1 MWDAAEVSAAPV
13 TVVVGTST
21 VGAGEETGV
30 GSGEVFEEL
39 PEYVD
44 ETAVLGEEELD
55 DVVVVEPEAVPE
67 AASLDDDEVE
77 EAVEDVL
84 SVVGKTTVVPLEVTV
99 VPKLEED
106 ELELPS
112 VDDRVD
118 EDDEYVEPVPRGTDG
133 QFGLETPVLRG
144 T

>member
-44 ETAVLGEEELD
+44 ETAVLDEEELV
-55 DVVVVEPEAVPE
+55 DVVVVGTG
-67 AASLDDDEVE
+67 AALLDDEEVD
-77 EAVEDVL
+77 EAVEDAL
-84 SVVGKTTVVPLEVTV
+84 SEVGGTAVVPLELAV

-106 ELELPS
+106 VLELLS